1 MKRGVMMKTV
11 AVVTDSTAYIPG
23 ELLNEYNI
31 TMVPLSVIFGNES
44 YLEEKEIKAEEF
56 FDQIRNDEDLPKT
69 SQPSIGSFVE
79 AYEKLS
85 KDHEEVITITLSSG
99 ISGTFQS
106 AHSAGEMVEGIDV
119 HVFDSEISCMM
130 QGFYVLEAARMA
142 QEGHNG
148 AAILQRLTSMKEK
161 GMPAYFVVDD
171 LSHLHRGG
179 RLNGAQ
185 LFVGN
190 LLQVKPVLT
199 FENKKI
205 VPYEKIRTKKKALN
219 KILSLVDDVAKQG
232 EPIKLTVI
240 HANNREEAEKLK
252 GKLEAEYSNIE
263 VVLSYFGPVI
273 ASHLGEGSIGIG
285 WYRP

>member
-1 MKRGVMMKTV
+1 MKTV
-11 AVVTDSTAYIPG
+11 AVVTDSTAYIPSDI
-23 ELLNEYNI
+23 LDEYDI
-31 TMVPLSVIFGNES
+31 TMIPLSVIFGNES

-56 FDQIRNDEDLPKT
+56 FDHIRNDEDLPKT

-85 KDHEEVITITLSSG
+85 QNHEEVITITLSSG

-106 AHSAGEMVEGIDV
+106 AHSAGAMVEDVDV

-142 QEGHNG
+142 QEGERG
-148 AAILQRLTSMKEK
+148 AVILERLTAMKEK

-179 RLNGAQ
+179 RLNAAQ

-219 KILSLVDDVAKQG
+219 KILSLVDEDAKHG
-232 EPIKLTVI
+232 EHIKLTVI
-240 HANNREEAEKLK
+240 HANNIEEAEKLK
-252 GKLEAEYSNIE
+252 GKIEADYSNIE
-263 VVLSYFGPVI
+263 VILSYFGPVI
-273 ASHLGEGSIGIG
+273 ATHLGEGSLGIG

>member
-1 MKRGVMMKTV
+1 MKTV

-23 ELLNEYNI
+23 ELLDEYNI

-69 SQPSIGSFVE
+69 SQPAIGSFVE

-85 KDHEEVITITLSSG
+85 EDHKEVITITLSSG

-219 KILSLVDDVAKQG
+219 KILSLVEEDAKQG

-252 GKLEAEYSNIE
+252 DKLEADYSNIE